1 MFTFENIVKFIHRQ
15 FTWVKGSGDNEPGGA
30 SSKKLTGFW
39 FLVCLTGPIVFTWLI
54 YAAWW
59 GKWDL
64 LIPILSLIIGSGL
77 SALGISSLEKTRL
90 AKIEKDKLKNDDAPQ
105 P

>member
-1 MFTFENIVKFIHRQ
+1 MFTTENIINFLHKQ
-15 FTWVKGSGDNEPGGA
+15 LTWLKGSGDNEPGGA

-39 FLVCLTGPIVFTWLI
+39 FLVCLTGPCVFTWLVWAI
-54 YAAWW
+54 WY

-64 LIPILSLIIGSGL
+64 LLPILGLLVGSGL

-90 AKIEKDKLKNDDAPQ
+90 AKIEKDKEPKKDEPE
-105 P
+105 